1 MKCYYTYDEK
11 TGEKVLIPQCWG
23 TVHSNDIRDCYCK
36 PTFAQ
41 FERER
46 YNTILNEKNAEI
58 EALQKEIN
66 RLNSRVEFWHKK
78 AKQFIY
84 ENKELK
90 SKNG

>member
-1 MKCYYTYDEK
+1 MQVDFKIMKCYYTYDEK

-23 TVHSNDIRDCYCK
+23 TVHSNDIRDCYC
-36 PTFAQ
+36 TQNFAS

-58 EALQKEIN
+58 EALEKEIN

-78 AKQFIY
+78 YK
-84 ENKELK
+84 NLK
-90 SKNG
+90 K

>member
-1 MKCYYTYDEK
+1 MRCYYTYDEK
-11 TGEKVLIPQCWG
+11 IGEKVLIPQCWG

-46 YNTILNEKNAEI
+46 YNTILKEKNAEI
-58 EALQKEIN
+58 EALEKEIN

-78 AKQFIY
+78 YK
-84 ENKELK
+84 NLK
-90 SKNG
+90 K